1 MKKIHVL
8 VLCTGN
14 SARSQMAEG
23 LLRHY
28 GGDGF
33 DVVSAGTHP
42 TRLRPEAVAAM
53 QEVGIDISGHW
64 SKPMDAFVGREFDYV
79 ITVCDSARESCP
91 VFPAKTQR
99 IHWSIEDPAAVE
111 GGEPAR
117 LAAFREAR
125 DDLRS
130 HIQRWIAVETR

>member
-1 MKKIHVL
+1 
-8 VLCTGN
+8 
-14 SARSQMAEG
+14 
-23 LLRHY
+23 
-28 GGDGF
+28 
-33 DVVSAGTHP
+33 
-42 TRLRPEAVAAM
+42 
-53 QEVGIDISGHW
+53 
-64 SKPMDAFVGREFDYV
+64 MDAFVGREFDYV

>member
-1 MKKIHVL
+1 
-8 VLCTGN
+8 
-14 SARSQMAEG
+14 MAEG
-23 LLRHY
+23 LLRHD

-53 QEVGIDISGHW
+53 REVRIDISGHW
-64 SKPMDAFVGREFDYV
+64 SKPVDAFVAREFDYV

-111 GGEPAR
+111 GGELAR